1 MDLHETDKAFIMHA
15 ELPGVD
21 KDAIKV
27 SIANGM
33 LTVSAERKGEVFLDS
48 YSKIYDIFIFYLVV

>member
-33 LTVSAERKGEVFLDS
+33 LTVSAERKGEVHIS
-48 YSKIYDIFIFYLVV
+48 P